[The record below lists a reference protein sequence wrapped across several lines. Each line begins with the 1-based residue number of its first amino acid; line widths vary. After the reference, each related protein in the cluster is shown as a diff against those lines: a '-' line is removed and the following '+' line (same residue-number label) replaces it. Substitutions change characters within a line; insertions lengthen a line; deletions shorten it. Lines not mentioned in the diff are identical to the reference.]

1 MSEVCRTCAEQIP
14 RAKVVGGAPARRT
27 PSGRADHIGASNQ
40 ATHRTTAAA
49 FLPPQPTTCPQAPS
63 GGTDTEPNQPK
74 AAGQSRLLTF
84 PQGQAARQ
92 LLAYIATLPLT
103 SFDARLLAVIVAIR
117 AAREG
122 RANFIGQDLR
132 ALRLEDPAQALADL
146 GTLGWLP
153 DGDLLNGDPSQ
164 AISVTAP
171 GLGPE
176 GPLHFGKQTRTRVSG
191 WTSRV
196 VAAKPLK
203 KARPDLRLAAL
214 YLAAHANP
222 GGRGTVAGL
231 PQECEAAA
239 PGLRDAG
246 YLDALEHPDYQIAE
260 GLLHLV
266 PSPDLTPAP
275 RLDRPERFR
284 VADGQPKT
292 PATHV
297 GTPRGSS
304 RMLARE

>member
-14 RAKVVGGAPARRT
+14 RAKVVGAQARRT
-27 PSGRADHIGASNQ
+27 LSGRADHIDAPNQ
-40 ATHRTTAAA
+40 ATHRNTAAS
-49 FLPPQPTTCPQAPS
+49 FLPPQPPTSPQAPS
-63 GGTDTEPNQPK
+63 CATNTEPNPPK
-74 AAGQSRLLTF
+74 AAGQNRLLTF
-84 PQGQAARQ
+84 HQGQAARQ

-103 SFDARLLAVIVAIR
+103 SLDARLLATTVAIR

-132 ALRLEDPAQALADL
+132 ALRLDDPAQALADL

-153 DGDLLNGDPSQ
+153 DGDLLNGDASQ
-164 AISVTAP
+164 AISITAP

-176 GPLHFGKQTRTRVSG
+176 GPLQFGKQTRTRVSG

-203 KARPDLRLAAL
+203 KARSDLRLAAL
-214 YLAAHANP
+214 YLAAHADP

-231 PQECEAAA
+231 PQECEAAV
-239 PGLRDAG
+239 PGLHDAG
-246 YLDALEHPDYQIAE
+246 YLDALEHPDYGIAE

-284 VADGQPKT
+284 TADGYPKT
-292 PATHV
+292 SATRI
-297 GTPRGSS
+297 GTPRRSS
-304 RMLARE
+304 RMLERE